1 MIVRTTGRVK
11 YAAIRPNLAKST
23 LLISLMCLLGAC
35 GLTYNPSGIG
45 PIDETELTESN
56 PLVVDVIRLNPDT
69 VNAANTAP
77 YNARQLPKW
86 FQSVA
91 KTPSASTPTNAR
103 NPSQPSYEVSTE
115 TRLPNDLRSI
125 PYRIGLGDVI
135 IVKTTPLTANE
146 EGAFN
151 GGFQGFNVNLDGM
164 VELPILGA
172 VKVSGLTAEETKNL
186 LQAHSQA
193 QGFNQVLEVRISE
206 YKSARV
212 AISGAVRNPML
223 ASLNDKPLYLDEA
236 LLIAGGTTTRS
247 LKNTLIQIYRENETY
262 QILESELYGQ
272 RIKKIPLQNDDRIN
286 VIDIRNIDE
295 KRNAFDEDVRAIDL
309 QNRLADRAWNQK
321 RAALGDARNNYLTA
335 LNLGGVNRDF
345 VYLAGAVTVQGRF
358 TLPFE
363 RGAVMADALY
373 FEARGLER
381 IDGDPK
387 HVYLIRGSDDGTSVV
402 AYWLDAQNAANL
414 VMATRLELRPRDI
427 IFGSNQPITNWNR
440 TVQGILPTLGLTSQ
454 LLNLPVQA
462 NAPQA
467 QRNSI
472 RIQELDI
479 LAKERDQ

>member
-1 MIVRTTGRVK
+1 
-11 YAAIRPNLAKST
+11 
-23 LLISLMCLLGAC
+23 MCLLGAC

-91 KTPSASTPTNAR
+91 KTPSASTPKNAR

-309 QNRLADRAWNQK
+309 QNRLADRAWNQE

-427 IFGSNQPITNWNR
+427 IFGSNQPVTNWNR

>member
-91 KTPSASTPTNAR
+91 KTPSASTPKNAR

-309 QNRLADRAWNQK
+309 QNRLADRAWNQE

-427 IFGSNQPITNWNR
+427 IFGSNQPVTNWNR

>member
-309 QNRLADRAWNQK
+309 QNRLADRAWNQE

-427 IFGSNQPITNWNR
+427 IFGSNQPVTNWNR